1 MASRGQVGARGLCMK
16 RIFIGSLIAI
26 AILLA
31 AFIATPF
38 LMSSGTVRDGISY
51 RIEQLTGHEV
61 EFTGDPSL
69 SFSPFLGFEVSD
81 LKLIDSTMPKE
92 ASPILTVEKVKAQ
105 LDLLP
110 ALLGNVEITNY
121 QFLRPKMELRTFRN
135 GTKTWTFKNS
145 LLQEI
150 LVSTNENRSI
160 QAENSQINRDIKN
173 LNFGNLEIIDGIF
186 TFEDEIAGTNETITS
201 LNGMIIWPQS
211 QDEMSIKGNGIWR
224 GEGIT
229 TNATIEA
236 PIEIMSGG
244 ESRIEAQLNSQPL
257 TFTFNG
263 NANMLADLFVQGEF
277 EANTPSIN
285 RLASILKFDIGRI
298 SSSETWSVNG
308 LLEATAN
315 NTNISEAS
323 FSIGENTATG
333 VIRLS
338 TDEIG
343 KSRLDGTLAFEN
355 IDLVNYF
362 NSLGLAE
369 SPIGDRPLKNNLE
382 VDLRISS
389 QTLNIAKVEMERV
402 AAAVIIDS
410 EGWTFDI
417 GDASALEGK
426 LIAKIGTRLSS
437 DKQQSFLELKATDI
451 DSESLTELVG
461 EQLVSISG
469 KSNFTVNVRTNQLQ
483 EGWINQGLNGTLEAE
498 FKGGNLNGIDLNS
511 LFPADETID
520 KSNIKAFS
528 EDATTAFDTLN
539 MKVFLNNGI
548 ASLSQTALQTGELK
562 LQLIGDI
569 NLNKAIMD
577 LQLQEVTEEGPKPER
592 FLIKGSVASP
602 SISLREGL
610 TQ

>member
-1 MASRGQVGARGLCMK
+1 MK
-16 RIFIGSLIAI
+16 RIFIGSLMAI

-160 QAENSQINRDIKN
+160 QAENSQINRDIEN

>member
-1 MASRGQVGARGLCMK
+1 MK

>member
-1 MASRGQVGARGLCMK
+1 MK
-16 RIFIGSLIAI
+16 RIFIGSLMAI

-81 LKLIDSTMPKE
+81 LKLIDSAMPKE

-121 QFLRPKMELRTFRN
+121 QFLRPKMELKTFRN
-135 GTKTWTFKNS
+135 GTKTWNFKNS

-160 QAENSQINRDIKN
+160 QAENSQVNRDIEN

-201 LNGMIIWPQS
+201 LNGMIIWHQS

-285 RLASILKFDIGRI
+285 RLANILKFDIGRI

-308 LLEATAN
+308 ILEATAN

-451 DSESLTELVG
+451 DSESFTELVD

-498 FKGGNLNGIDLNS
+498 FKGGELNGINLNS

>member
-1 MASRGQVGARGLCMK
+1 MK
-16 RIFIGSLIAI
+16 RIFIGSLMAI

-160 QAENSQINRDIKN
+160 QAENSQVNRDIEN

-186 TFEDEIAGTNETITS
+186 SFEDEIAGTNETITS
-201 LNGMIIWPQS
+201 LNGMIIWPHS